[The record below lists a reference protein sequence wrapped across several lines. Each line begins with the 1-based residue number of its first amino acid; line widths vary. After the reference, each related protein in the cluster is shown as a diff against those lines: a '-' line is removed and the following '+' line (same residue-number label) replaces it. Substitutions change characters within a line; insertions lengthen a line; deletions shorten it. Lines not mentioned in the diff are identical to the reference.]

1 MYDIE
6 KLRRQR
12 AEINAQVQE
21 LAKLEAENGE
31 LTAEQLEQFEQLSTQ
46 FEELTTKLE
55 RAERTERMNATASQ
69 PVETYAGSQAGQGG
83 NGAPAVHVKPE
94 LKQYTGATAA
104 RMAMAVAAGRGDMQ
118 IAAQFARNE
127 IGDNDVAMAVETSA
141 GSGGSLV
148 PQNMHDE
155 IIELLRPKTIV
166 RSLGA
171 QTMPLPNGNLSLPRM
186 ASGATSSYVGE
197 GSDVLASEGSTDDVA
212 LNAKTMITLVP
223 FSNQLIGRAGFN
235 VEQLFLND
243 MLASMAVRE
252 DKAFLRD
259 DGSSDT
265 PTGFGPICVAE
276 GRVVPW
282 SGTVD
287 LDGIDAYLDSLILT
301 LMESDSLLIT
311 PGWGLSPR
319 TYMKLFGLRDG
330 NGNKVY
336 PEMAQG
342 ELKGWPIKHTT
353 TIPNNLD
360 TSGSGNSNES
370 EIYFADWNDVVIGE
384 SDTMTIDFSREA
396 TYKDAADNLVSAFS
410 RNQSL
415 LRVVKEHDI
424 AFRHP
429 EGLVL
434 GTEVPW

>member
-6 KLRRQR
+6 TLRRER
-12 AEINAQVQE
+12 AEVNAQVQA

-31 LTAEQLEQFEQLSTQ
+31 LTAEQLTQFEQLASQ
-46 FEELTTKLE
+46 FDELTTKLE
-55 RAERTERMNATASQ
+55 RAERTERMNAAASQ
-69 PVETYAGSQAGQGG
+69 PVSTFGQR
-83 NGAPAVHVKPE
+83 APAVVTKPE
-94 LKQYTGATAA
+94 LKQYTGAKVA
-104 RMAMAVAAGRGDMQ
+104 RMAMSVAAGKGNLDDA
-118 IAAQFARNE
+118 IKFANTE
-127 IGDNDVAMAVETSA
+127 IGDAEVAMAVETSA
-141 GSGGSLV
+141 NSGGSLV
-148 PQNMHDE
+148 PQNLHDE
-155 IIELLRPKTIV
+155 VIELLRPRTVV

-171 QTMPLPNGNLSLPRM
+171 RTMPLPNGNLSLPRM

-223 FSNQLIGRAGFN
+223 ISNQLIGRAGFQ

-259 DGSSDT
+259 TGANDT
-265 PTGFGPICVAE
+265 PTGFGPTCVTE

-282 SGTVD
+282 SGTAD
-287 LDGIDAYLDSLILT
+287 LAGIDAYLDSLILK
-301 LMESDSLLIT
+301 LMESDSLLLN

-336 PEMAQG
+336 PEMANG

-353 TIPNNLD
+353 TIPTNLD
-360 TSGSGNSNES
+360 TSGAAANNES

-396 TYKDAADNLVSAFS
+396 TYKDAADNLVSAFA

-415 LRVVKEHDI
+415 IRVVKEHDI

-429 EGLVL
+429 EGLVM
-434 GTEVPW
+434 GTQIPW